1 MVDDRQVQFKKLLK
15 ASKFSVTKARLLV
28 FDLLLGKEPQTMH
41 ELYELV
47 DGRIDRASLYRVI
60 DLFERLGIVERLQ
73 SGWKY
78 KLELSD
84 SFSLHH
90 HHITCVACGMVIPIT
105 EDADIESLISKLAE
119 KHKVK
124 AVRHQLE
131 IQGVCQDCKV
141 KASPTQET

>member
-1 MVDDRQVQFKKLLK
+1 MVDDRQLQFKELLRTND
-15 ASKFSVTKARLLV
+15 FSVTKARLLV

-41 ELYELV
+41 ELYDLV

-60 DLFERLGIVERLQ
+60 DLFERLGVVERLQ

-90 HHITCVACGMVIPIT
+90 HHITCVTCGKVLPIT
-105 EDADIESLISKLAE
+105 EEEDIESLISKLADRYG
-119 KHKVK
+119 VQ

-131 IQGVCQDCKV
+131 IQGVCQDCRLKHT
-141 KASPTQET
+141 P